1 MIEEKL
7 ERIKQEFNDGEDKLA
22 DILSTL
28 DDEFSF
34 DQIYVDAVQKQLA

>member
-1 MIEEKL
+1 MVKIN
-7 ERIKQEFNDGEDKLA
+7 F

-34 DQIYVDAVQKQLA
+34 DQIYVEGSETLA